1 MATTRTTAAETE
13 TAIRWNK
20 GIAVAV
26 GILFFFQLITFL
38 IGSSLIQ
45 TYLDGEA
52 DRTTL
57 TLGVVL
63 EMLAGLAVVAIGL
76 LMYRVLKVVDRKWAL
91 GYPIMRVLEFTVSAL
106 LAAYLLSQLQEF
118 PNHLLWV
125 YIPTAIGGV
134 ILNYLFFTS
143 RIVPRPIAILGLF
156 IYVLLLLVVVLDLV
170 GAVEEGS
177 GTGLALLLPGALYEF
192 VILPIWLIAKGFRRP
207 VATVA

>member
-13 TAIRWNK
+13 TPTRWNK
-20 GIAVAV
+20 GIAVTV

-57 TLGVVL
+57 TFGVVL

-76 LMYRVLKVVDRKWAL
+76 LMYRVLKVVDRKLAL
-91 GYPIMRVLEFTVSAL
+91 GYPIMRVLEFTVSAI

-118 PNHLLWV
+118 PDHLLWV
-125 YIPTAIGGV
+125 YVPTAIGGL

-143 RIVPRPIAILGLF
+143 RIVPRPIAVLGLF

-207 VATVA
+207 VATAV